1 MILSKTCH
9 PAACLAVA
17 LFLMAATALA
27 QPVVEVIEGR
37 GEVVRLT
44 APAASVFVGDP
55 AIARVQTASDDTLLV
70 SGVAPG
76 VTNLLAL
83 DRRDRLVAS
92 FEVVVTA
99 ATDRAQ
105 GLLGPGGPQVRAEGG
120 AAVFNGVA
128 RDVDE
133 ALAVL
138 AARRELEARGV
149 AVVDST
155 ALGPASQVNLRVR
168 FVEASRR
175 DLQRLGF
182 DLTAV
187 DAGVFRAIS
196 AISAGELAQASGIA
210 ARLSGSLGDLDVD
223 VVLRALEERGVVEI
237 ISEPTLTTVSG
248 RRATFQSGGE
258 FAVPVPRGEEGI
270 GVDFRSFGVSVDFLP
285 TVLPGG
291 RIAVEV
297 APQVSFLD
305 ETTGTRIAGVDVP
318 GLSVRRAETTVE
330 VGSGQTFAI
339 AGLYEQRRSRTGSGV
354 PGLRRAPV
362 VGALFD
368 RREARSE
375 TRELVIFVTPTL
387 ARTSDATRPAAPRVH
402 LSDTVGFILE

>member
-1 MILSKTCH
+1 MLSN
-9 PAACLAVA
+9 PLRRAALLAAA
-17 LFLMAATALA
+17 LVLATAAALA
-27 QPVVEVIEGR
+27 QSVVEVVEGR
-37 GEVVRLT
+37 GEVVRLP
-44 APAASVFVGDP
+44 APAASVFVGDS
-55 AIARVQTASDDTLLV
+55 AVAGVQTVSDDTLLL

-92 FEVVVTA
+92 LEVVVTA
-99 ATDRAQ
+99 STDAARDVLGSAGPGVRAQ
-105 GLLGPGGPQVRAEGG
+105 GDV
-120 AAVFNGVA
+120 AVFTGVA
-128 RDVDE
+128 RDLDE

-138 AARRELEARGV
+138 GARRELETRGV
-149 AVVDST
+149 SVVDRT
-155 ALGPASQVNLRVR
+155 TLGPASQVNLRVR

-175 DLQRLGF
+175 ELQRLGF
-182 DLTAV
+182 NLSAV
-187 DAGVFRAIS
+187 DQGVFRAV
-196 AISAGELAQASGIA
+196 SAGALAEASGIA
-210 ARLSGSLGDLDVD
+210 ARLSGSVADLDVD

-237 ISEPTLTTVSG
+237 LSEPTLTTVSG

-258 FAVPVPRGEEGI
+258 FAVPVPRGEDGVGI
-270 GVDFRSFGVSVDFLP
+270 DFRSFGVSVDFLP

-297 APQVSFLD
+297 SPQVSFLD
-305 ETTGTRIAGVDVP
+305 ETTGTTVAGVDVP

-339 AGLYEQRRSRTGSGV
+339 AGLYEQRRSSSGSGV

-362 VGALFD
+362 VGGLFD

-387 ARTSDATRPAAPRVH
+387 ARASDAARPAAPRVH
-402 LSDTVGFILE
+402 LADTVGFILE